1 MSTATTFR
9 NYSPADALPAVRDC
23 YREMRARQTV
33 DYVERMHDRYL
44 TYDRPL
50 QLWDALAALADFVD
64 LSDPDMD
71 LPNVQHLLQ
80 TAAAM
85 RADDCPEWMQLVGLI
100 HDLGKVLY
108 LWGCDE
114 DGTSL
119 DRQWGLVGDTFVVG
133 CALPQALIFPE
144 FNALNPD
151 MGDPRYNTPLGI
163 YQAGCG
169 LDACAI
175 AWGHDEYLYQVL
187 AHHAGNRIPEAG
199 MVMIRYHSLYAWHE
213 RGAYAR
219 LTTARD
225 ARYREQVRQFNRYDL
240 YTKSATSHDLDAAK
254 KYFAPI
260 IERYLGTEPICF

>member
-1 MSTATTFR
+1 MSTASFR
-9 NYSPADALPAVRDC
+9 NYARDDVLPAVRDC

-33 DYVERMHDRYL
+33 DYVARMRDKYL
-44 TYDRPL
+44 TYDRPMSPWEAL
-50 QLWDALAALADFVD
+50 DALEDFVD
-64 LSDPDMD
+64 LSDPDMS

-85 RADDCPEWMQLVGLI
+85 RADDCPDWMQLVGLV

-119 DRQWGLVGDTFVVG
+119 RSQWGLVGDTFVVG
-133 CALPQALIFPE
+133 CALPDALIFPE

-151 MGDPRYNTPLGI
+151 MRDPRYDTPRGI
-163 YQAGCG
+163 YRPGCG
-169 LDACAI
+169 LDECLV

-187 AHHAGNRIPEAG
+187 AHHPGNRLPEAG

-213 RGAYAR
+213 RGAYAE
-219 LTTARD
+219 LTNAVDDRNRD
-225 ARYREQVRQFNRYDL
+225 RVRQFNRYDL
-240 YTKSATSHDLDAAK
+240 YTKSATTHDLGAAK

-260 IERYLGTEPICF
+260 VEKYLGSEPIRF

>member
-1 MSTATTFR
+1 MNAATTFR
-9 NYSPADALPAVRDC
+9 DYARNDVLPAVCEC
-23 YREMRARQTV
+23 YREMRARQTF
-33 DYVERMHDRYL
+33 DYVERMQQKYL
-44 TYDRPL
+44 TCDRPL
-50 QLWDALAALADFVD
+50 GLWEALDALDDFVD

-85 RADDCPEWMQLVGLI
+85 RADGCPDWMQLVGLI

-119 DRQWGLVGDTFVVG
+119 RSQWGLVGDTFLVG
-133 CALPQALIFPE
+133 CALPDALVFAE

-151 MGDPRYNTPLGI
+151 MRDARYNTPLGI
-163 YQAGCG
+163 YRPGCG
-169 LDACAI
+169 LDECRV

-187 AHHAGNRIPEAG
+187 TRHAGNRIPDAG

-213 RGAYAR
+213 RGAWAE
-219 LTTARD
+219 LTDARD
-225 ARYREQVRQFNRYDL
+225 ARRREWVRRFNRYDL
-240 YTKSATSHDLDAAK
+240 YTKSAEVHDLAAAR

-260 IERYLGTEPICF
+260 VDKYLGPGPIRF